1 MAGGGVIRGLTSAIL
16 GERGPEAVIPLGGGR
31 RAMGLLD
38 YASRALTGRGMGAGG
53 THVNFTPSITIHGNA
68 DETAQRAMDS
78 RLRDLVRDFIG
89 QFKAAQYQER
99 RLSYESG
106 Y

>member
-1 MAGGGVIRGLTSAIL
+1 MQMGGIVRGLTHAML

-38 YASRALTGRGMGAGG
+38 YATRALTGGRGGMGG
-53 THVNFTPSITIHGNA
+53 THVNFTPNITIHGNA
-68 DETAQRAMDS
+68 DEVAQRAMDS